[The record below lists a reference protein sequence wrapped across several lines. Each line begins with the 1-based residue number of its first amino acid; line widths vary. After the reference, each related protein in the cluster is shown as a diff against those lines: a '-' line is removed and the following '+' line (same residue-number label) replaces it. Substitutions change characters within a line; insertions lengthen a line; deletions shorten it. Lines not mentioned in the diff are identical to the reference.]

1 MQRII
6 DITNIKSITLDNV
19 KVKFT
24 VKLLQ
29 YNLNNAL
36 YKYNQKFAFPQFVDE
51 LKSEITNIVKSA
63 NLSEDKEA
71 TEVLTKARELY
82 TTLNNIT
89 FNYTIEELNESID
102 TALKYILYNFN
113 KNKLTLSLHNEVD
126 IIQELKTLKDVIAIN
141 NIQHTDRIKNSF
153 KLYEQ
158 LKNSIIAKL

>member
-6 DITNIKSITLDNV
+6 DITNIKSITLENV
-19 KVKFT
+19 KVKFQI
-24 VKLLQ
+24 KLLQ
-29 YNLNNAL
+29 YNLNNVI

-51 LKSEITNIVKSA
+51 LKAEITNIVKSA

-89 FNYTIEELNESID
+89 FNYTIEELNEGID

-126 IIQELKTLKDVIAIN
+126 MIQELKTLKDVIVIN

-158 LKNSIIAKL
+158 LKNSIIARL

>member
-1 MQRII
+1 MKRII

-102 TALKYILYNFN
+102 TAFKYILYNFI
-113 KNKLTLSLHNEVD
+113 KNKATLDIQQEIKLLEELKMYKD
-126 IIQELKTLKDVIAIN
+126 IIAKN
-141 NIQHTDRIKNSF
+141 NIPATDRINNCY
-153 KLYEQ
+153 KLIEQ